1 MPIMPYIAIPGIMFL
16 RDIIVSS
23 IESSFITTHTCLTTI
38 EPLIQSYT
46 NILLNNTIR
55 SGSEV
60 VVDYLFHR
68 QRLTLEDDP
77 SYRRRPVVRHPDTG
91 ALLHSLAFE

>member
-1 MPIMPYIAIPGIMFL
+1 M
-16 RDIIVSS
+16 
-23 IESSFITTHTCLTTI
+23 
-38 EPLIQSYT
+38 IQYYT
-46 NILLNNTIR
+46 NILFNNTNS

-77 SYRRRPVVRHPDTG
+77 SYRRRPVVRHPDTV
-91 ALLHSLAFE
+91 APLQSLAFE

>member
-1 MPIMPYIAIPGIMFL
+1 MPIMSYIAIPGRLL
-16 RDIIVSS
+16 RDITVEYHRVI
-23 IESSFITTHTCLTTI
+23 IYYNTYCLATI
-38 EPLIQSYT
+38 DHMIQYYT
-46 NILLNNTIR
+46 NILFNITNS

-77 SYRRRPVVRHPDTG
+77 SYRRRPAVRHADTG

>member
-1 MPIMPYIAIPGIMFL
+1 M
-16 RDIIVSS
+16 
-23 IESSFITTHTCLTTI
+23 
-38 EPLIQSYT
+38 IQYYT
-46 NILLNNTIR
+46 NRLFNITNS

-77 SYRRRPVVRHPDTG
+77 SYRRRPAVRHPDTV
-91 ALLHSLAFE
+91 APLHSLAFE